1 MRLRASAVVRRPKQR
16 LQNQYQNRIV
26 KKNSVGSVSD
36 DSSSEE
42 YESGS
47 DEETVLFDI

>member
-1 MRLRASAVVRRPKQR
+1 MPFMYHTVVTETTSNTVEEQAP
-16 LQNQYQNRIV
+16 
-26 KKNSVGSVSD
+26 GSISD
-36 DSSSEE
+36 HSSSEE